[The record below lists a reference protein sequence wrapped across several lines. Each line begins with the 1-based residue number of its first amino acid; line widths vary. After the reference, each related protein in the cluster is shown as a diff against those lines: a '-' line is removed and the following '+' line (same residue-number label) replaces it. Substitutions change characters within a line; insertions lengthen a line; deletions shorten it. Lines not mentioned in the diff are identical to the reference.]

1 MTQESSSGGDS
12 EVSGSAAT
20 SPSEMPEDDSSEKSD
35 STALS
40 SFAAGPDPMFQ
51 ILMLVGFIAI
61 FYFLL
66 WRPQQKRAKEHR
78 NLIDNLAKGDEV
90 ATSGGMMG
98 RIIKVADDVV
108 TMEIADGVQVL
119 VQKPAVAMLLPKG
132 TLKDSKA

>member
-1 MTQESSSGGDS
+1 MISNAYAN
-12 EVSGSAAT
+12 AA
-20 SPSEMPEDDSSEKSD
+20 P
-35 STALS
+35 
-40 SFAAGPDPMFQ
+40 AGPDPMFQ

-90 ATSGGMMG
+90 ATGGGVMG
-98 RIIKVADDVV
+98 RITKVADDVV

>member
-1 MTQESSSGGDS
+1 MISS
-12 EVSGSAAT
+12 AYAN
-20 SPSEMPEDDSSEKSD
+20 
-35 STALS
+35 TAP
-40 SFAAGPDPMFQ
+40 AGPDPMFQ

-90 ATSGGMMG
+90 ATSGGVMG
-98 RIIKVADDVV
+98 RITKVADDVV

>member
-1 MTQESSSGGDS
+1 
-12 EVSGSAAT
+12 
-20 SPSEMPEDDSSEKSD
+20 
-35 STALS
+35 
-40 SFAAGPDPMFQ
+40 
-51 ILMLVGFIAI
+51 MLVGFIAI

-90 ATSGGMMG
+90 ATSGGVMG
-98 RIIKVADDVV
+98 RITKVADDVV
-108 TMEIADGVQVL
+108 TMEITDGVQVL

>member
-1 MTQESSSGGDS
+1 MISSAYAN
-12 EVSGSAAT
+12 AA
-20 SPSEMPEDDSSEKSD
+20 P
-35 STALS
+35 
-40 SFAAGPDPMFQ
+40 AGPDPMFQ

-90 ATSGGMMG
+90 ATSGGVMG
-98 RIIKVADDVV
+98 RITKVADDVV
-108 TMEIADGVQVL
+108 TMEITDGVQVL

>member
-1 MTQESSSGGDS
+1 MISN
-12 EVSGSAAT
+12 AYAN
-20 SPSEMPEDDSSEKSD
+20 
-35 STALS
+35 TAP
-40 SFAAGPDPMFQ
+40 AGPDPMVQ

-90 ATSGGMMG
+90 ATSGGVMG
-98 RIIKVADDVV
+98 RITKVADDVV

>member
-1 MTQESSSGGDS
+1 MISN
-12 EVSGSAAT
+12 AYAN
-20 SPSEMPEDDSSEKSD
+20 PAP
-35 STALS
+35 
-40 SFAAGPDPMFQ
+40 AGPDPMFQ

-90 ATSGGMMG
+90 ATSGGVMG
-98 RIIKVADDVV
+98 RITKVADDVV

>member
-1 MTQESSSGGDS
+1 MISN
-12 EVSGSAAT
+12 AYAN
-20 SPSEMPEDDSSEKSD
+20 
-35 STALS
+35 TAP
-40 SFAAGPDPMFQ
+40 AGPDPMFQ

-90 ATSGGMMG
+90 ATSGGVMG
-98 RIIKVADDVV
+98 RIKKVADDVV

>member
-1 MTQESSSGGDS
+1 MISSAYAN
-12 EVSGSAAT
+12 AA
-20 SPSEMPEDDSSEKSD
+20 P
-35 STALS
+35 
-40 SFAAGPDPMFQ
+40 AGPDPMFQ

-90 ATSGGMMG
+90 ATSGGVMG
-98 RIIKVADDVV
+98 RITKVADDLV

>member
-1 MTQESSSGGDS
+1 MISN
-12 EVSGSAAT
+12 AYAN
-20 SPSEMPEDDSSEKSD
+20 
-35 STALS
+35 TAP
-40 SFAAGPDPMFQ
+40 AGPDPMFQ

-90 ATSGGMMG
+90 ATSGGVMG
-98 RIIKVADDVV
+98 RITKVADDVV
-108 TMEIADGVQVL
+108 TMEIAEGVQVL

>member
-1 MTQESSSGGDS
+1 MISN
-12 EVSGSAAT
+12 AYAN
-20 SPSEMPEDDSSEKSD
+20 
-35 STALS
+35 TAP
-40 SFAAGPDPMFQ
+40 AGPDPMFQ

-90 ATSGGMMG
+90 ATSGEVMG
-98 RIIKVADDVV
+98 RITKVSDDVV

>member
-1 MTQESSSGGDS
+1 MISN
-12 EVSGSAAT
+12 AYAN
-20 SPSEMPEDDSSEKSD
+20 
-35 STALS
+35 TAP
-40 SFAAGPDPMFQ
+40 AGPDPMFQ

-90 ATSGGMMG
+90 ATSGGVMG
-98 RIIKVADDVV
+98 RITKVSDDVV

>member
-1 MTQESSSGGDS
+1 MISN
-12 EVSGSAAT
+12 AYAN
-20 SPSEMPEDDSSEKSD
+20 
-35 STALS
+35 TAP
-40 SFAAGPDPMFQ
+40 AGPDPMFQ

-90 ATSGGMMG
+90 ATGGGVMG
-98 RIIKVADDVV
+98 RITKVADDVV
-108 TMEIADGVQVL
+108 TMEIADGIQVL

-132 TLKDSKA
+132 TLKDLKA

>member
-1 MTQESSSGGDS
+1 MISN
-12 EVSGSAAT
+12 AYAN
-20 SPSEMPEDDSSEKSD
+20 
-35 STALS
+35 TAP
-40 SFAAGPDPMFQ
+40 AGPDPMFQ

-66 WRPQQKRAKEHR
+66 WRPQQKRAKVHR

-90 ATSGGMMG
+90 ATSGGVMG
-98 RIIKVADDVV
+98 RITKVADDVV

>member
-1 MTQESSSGGDS
+1 
-12 EVSGSAAT
+12 
-20 SPSEMPEDDSSEKSD
+20 
-35 STALS
+35 
-40 SFAAGPDPMFQ
+40 
-51 ILMLVGFIAI
+51 
-61 FYFLL
+61 LL

-90 ATSGGMMG
+90 ATSGGVMG
-98 RIIKVADDVV
+98 RITKVADDVV

>member
-1 MTQESSSGGDS
+1 MISN
-12 EVSGSAAT
+12 AYAN
-20 SPSEMPEDDSSEKSD
+20 
-35 STALS
+35 TAP
-40 SFAAGPDPMFQ
+40 AGPDPMFQ

-90 ATSGGMMG
+90 ATSGGVMG
-98 RIIKVADDVV
+98 RITKVADDVV
-108 TMEIADGVQVL
+108 TMEITDGVQVL

>member
-1 MTQESSSGGDS
+1 MISN
-12 EVSGSAAT
+12 AYAN
-20 SPSEMPEDDSSEKSD
+20 
-35 STALS
+35 TAP
-40 SFAAGPDPMFQ
+40 AGPDPMFQ

-90 ATSGGMMG
+90 ATSGGVMG
-98 RIIKVADDVV
+98 RITKVADDVV

>member
-1 MTQESSSGGDS
+1 MISSAYAN
-12 EVSGSAAT
+12 AA
-20 SPSEMPEDDSSEKSD
+20 P
-35 STALS
+35 
-40 SFAAGPDPMFQ
+40 AGPDPMFQ

-90 ATSGGMMG
+90 ATSGGVMG
-98 RIIKVADDVV
+98 RITKVSDDVV

>member
-1 MTQESSSGGDS
+1 
-12 EVSGSAAT
+12 
-20 SPSEMPEDDSSEKSD
+20 
-35 STALS
+35 
-40 SFAAGPDPMFQ
+40 
-51 ILMLVGFIAI
+51 MLVGFIAI

-90 ATSGGMMG
+90 ATSGGVMG
-98 RIIKVADDVV
+98 RITKVADDVV
-108 TMEIADGVQVL
+108 TMEIADGVQIL

>member
-1 MTQESSSGGDS
+1 MISSAYANAAPA
-12 EVSGSAAT
+12 GS
-20 SPSEMPEDDSSEKSD
+20 
-35 STALS
+35 
-40 SFAAGPDPMFQ
+40 DPMFQ

-90 ATSGGMMG
+90 ATSGGVMG
-98 RIIKVADDVV
+98 RITKVADDVV
-108 TMEIADGVQVL
+108 TMEITDGVQVL

>member
-1 MTQESSSGGDS
+1 MISN
-12 EVSGSAAT
+12 AYAN
-20 SPSEMPEDDSSEKSD
+20 
-35 STALS
+35 TAP
-40 SFAAGPDPMFQ
+40 AGPDPMFQ

-90 ATSGGMMG
+90 ATSGGVMG
-98 RIIKVADDVV
+98 RITKVADDLV

>member
-1 MTQESSSGGDS
+1 MISSAYAN
-12 EVSGSAAT
+12 AA
-20 SPSEMPEDDSSEKSD
+20 P
-35 STALS
+35 
-40 SFAAGPDPMFQ
+40 AGPDPMFQ

-90 ATSGGMMG
+90 ATSGGVMG
-98 RIIKVADDVV
+98 RITKVADDVV
-108 TMEIADGVQVL
+108 TMEVADGVQVL

>member
-1 MTQESSSGGDS
+1 MISN
-12 EVSGSAAT
+12 AYAN
-20 SPSEMPEDDSSEKSD
+20 
-35 STALS
+35 TAP
-40 SFAAGPDPMFQ
+40 AGPDPMFQ

-66 WRPQQKRAKEHR
+66 WRPQQKRAEEHR

-90 ATSGGMMG
+90 ATSGGVMG
-98 RIIKVADDVV
+98 RITKVADDVV

>member
-1 MTQESSSGGDS
+1 MISNAYAN
-12 EVSGSAAT
+12 AA
-20 SPSEMPEDDSSEKSD
+20 P
-35 STALS
+35 
-40 SFAAGPDPMFQ
+40 AGPDPMFQ

-90 ATSGGMMG
+90 ATSGGVMG
-98 RIIKVADDVV
+98 RLTKVADDVV
-108 TMEIADGVQVL
+108 TMEIADGVKVL

>member
-1 MTQESSSGGDS
+1 MISNAYAN
-12 EVSGSAAT
+12 AA
-20 SPSEMPEDDSSEKSD
+20 P
-35 STALS
+35 
-40 SFAAGPDPMFQ
+40 AGPDPMFQ

-90 ATSGGMMG
+90 ATSGGVMG
-98 RIIKVADDVV
+98 RITKVADDVV
-108 TMEIADGVQVL
+108 TMEITDGVQVL